1 MIAQLYD
8 TNRRLAGLA
17 GKLLAFAAFW
27 LLICPRVVHAT
38 TPDAVVPIN
47 WSQYNASLAASVNSS
62 SPLYKNGQI
71 LLNNTRYDYNWIPGN
86 HTFDAASNSYLPKT
100 SISSLETRIR
110 SGAMAAIGIST
121 VVRTNLYDFN
131 PASLGGITKQQ
142 LATRNA
148 QVIKGLASA
157 HISNTSTNAWGN
169 DWQTALWAAQIGQ
182 AAWMSWGDLDSQAKT
197 YVTRMVEH
205 ETNRFL
211 EPGYQVPFWV
221 VSSGDTKAEENAW
234 NSAVLQLAAAM
245 MPTHVHTNEWRQ
257 IGSELMVTAFSRPS
271 DMTNPQMV
279 DGRSVAQWIN
289 NRGYN
294 ANQNGTVINHNR
306 VHPDYMATTSLN
318 MQSYML
324 QSMAGQTVPQ
334 AAGFNGDVIWQAF
347 QQTNFTVPPYNSPG
361 GTIYRNGQAEVYYPQ
376 GNDWSTKRQDIFYLG
391 DAFAEVLGQD
401 AGFTDANTWMNLRA
415 DYILALQARAGG
427 SAGQT
432 YRTGDWNSDYA
443 PKEQQVAWQ
452 MGDAYLLQWLAAQ
465 NAIKPTGNWIPQ
477 LFVKDP
483 GFENISLSAGT
494 WSPFSSQTG
503 NQWVVVSGNSGRG
516 GVENYV
522 GVDGATGIGSQFDAS
537 NYNAN
542 HKALY
547 LNSYQNLAAP
557 VVGQTLAA
565 PLQPDTVYTLSLDIA
580 SRGLAPNDVESYLVQ
595 LLAGGT
601 VLAQIQEGINGG
613 PSLIDAQFIHLTLS
627 FNSATLPIGSPL
639 FGQSLEIRFSN
650 PIVNSSSMA
659 AQTLF
664 DNVILNAV
672 PILAG
677 DFDADGDVDGADF
690 VAWQTHFPTASGATL
705 AMGDADR
712 DGDVDGA
719 DFVVWQTHFPTGPAG
734 ATSPVPEPR
743 GLITLLLAA
752 KCLSFRPLRIFFDRK
767 LN

>member
-1 MIAQLYD
+1 MNAQLYD
-8 TNRRLAGLA
+8 IKWRLAGLA
-17 GKLLAFAAFW
+17 ANLLAVTAVW
-27 LLICPRVVHAT
+27 LLIGPRDAFAT
-38 TPDAVVPIN
+38 TPDAVVPID
-47 WSQYNASLAASVNSS
+47 WSQYNSSLAASVSPS

-71 LLNNTRYDYNWIPGN
+71 LLNNTRYDYNWIPGS

-100 SISSLETRIR
+100 SISSMEVRIR

-121 VVRTNLYDFN
+121 VLQTNLYDFN
-131 PASLGGITKQQ
+131 AASLGGITKQQ
-142 LATRNA
+142 LTTRNA

-182 AAWMSWGDLDSQAKT
+182 SAWMSWGDLDASAKT

-205 ETNRFL
+205 EANRFL

-234 NSAVLQLAAAM
+234 NSAVLQLAVAM
-245 MPTHVHTNEWRQ
+245 MPNHVHTNEWRQ
-257 IGSELMVTAFSRPS
+257 IGSELMVTAFARPS
-271 DMTNPQMV
+271 DMTNQQMV
-279 DGRSVAQWIN
+279 DGKSVAQWIN

-347 QQTNFTVPPYNSPG
+347 QQTNFPTPTYNAPG

-401 AGFTDANTWMNLRA
+401 IGFTDAAAYLSLRA
-415 DYILALQARAGG
+415 DYLLALQARPGG
-427 SAGQT
+427 SPGET
-432 YRTGDWNSDYA
+432 YRSGDWNSNYV

-477 LFVKDP
+477 LFVKNP
-483 GFENISLSAGT
+483 GFENISLSPGT
-494 WSPFSSQTG
+494 WTPFSSQPAG
-503 NQWVVVSGNSGRG
+503 PWVVVSGSTTRG

-522 GVDGATGIGSQFDAS
+522 GVDGPTGIGARFDSS

-547 LNSYQNLAAP
+547 LNSQSGAAAP
-557 VVGQTLAA
+557 VIGQTLTAGLE
-565 PLQPDTVYTLSLDIA
+565 PETIYKLSVDIG
-580 SRGLAPNDVESYLVQ
+580 SRGLAPADAESYLVQ
-595 LLAGGT
+595 LLAGST
-601 VLAQIQEGINGG
+601 VLAEIQEGLAGA
-613 PSLIDAQFIHLTLS
+613 PLLVDAQFVNVLLT
-627 FNSATLPIGSPL
+627 FNSATLPLDSLL
-639 FGQSLEIRFSN
+639 FGQSLQIRFSN
-650 PIVNSSSMA
+650 PLVNSSSTV
-659 AQTLF
+659 AQVLF
-664 DNVILNAV
+664 DNVILNAA
-672 PILAG
+672 PLLPG

-719 DFVVWQTHFPTGPAG
+719 DFVVWQANFPTSPAG
-734 ATSPVPEPR
+734 ATSPVPEPS
-743 GLITLLLAA
+743 GAIIVLLAA
-752 KCLSFRPLRIFFDRK
+752 GCVGFGSLRIFSSPGS
-767 LN
+767 